1 MVELKKENGIDGL
14 ENQGKL
20 ESEEKDVQYFYKK
33 LFSQLSFMFGLVFF
47 GVLIYFMVFGIN

>member
-1 MVELKKENGIDGL
+1 MVELKKEDGIDRL

-47 GVLIYFMVFGIN
+47 GVLIYFMVF